1 MASRKAI
8 IQVILYHGSLD
19 SNTRQ
24 NGEILIN
31 VCRQALAFGT
41 TDGEARSSHFKNL
54 LRQNMLT
61 FWKDRLVEIRNSRDI
76 RYKHVLPFARIRKI
90 MKSDKKVKMISSDT
104 PILFA
109 KACELFILDLTLRAW
124 MNAED
129 NSRQSLRH
137 CDVFTAIMGEEL
149 LSFLAKIISSDRY
162 QKEISAD
169 SHGGDTHQCPANPM
183 NTKERPAYPMT
194 LQNLNSALLMR
205 SPEAPQHLVFPPSF
219 SAAETNYRQG
229 SNEQTL
235 VDCPGGTDQY
245 PEYPM
250 NLHNLNSALLTRS
263 YAAPQHH
270 AFLPS
275 FSSTENNYRQ
285 GFNDQTVADCRGD
298 TNEHLANPMN
308 FHNLN
313 SFSLRSQEGPQH
325 LVFPPEFSSVETN
338 YLPDLNDQTVAD
350 YRGDTNEHL
359 ANPMNFHNLNSIIFN
374 QLSLRRQEE
383 PQHLVFPPEFSSA
396 ETNYLPDL
404 NDQTVA
410 NCRGDTN
417 EHPANPMNFHNL
429 NSIIFNQFSLRS
441 QEGPQHLVFPPESS
455 SAETNYLP
463 NLNGQTIADCRGDT
477 NEHPANP
484 MNFHNLN
491 SIIFNQLLLR
501 RQEGPQHLVSPP
513 EFSSAETN
521 YLPDLNE

>member
-250 NLHNLNSALLTRS
+250 NLHNLNS
-263 YAAPQHH
+263 
-270 AFLPS
+270 
-275 FSSTENNYRQ
+275 
-285 GFNDQTVADCRGD
+285 
-298 TNEHLANPMN
+298 
-308 FHNLN
+308 
-313 SFSLRSQEGPQH
+313 FSLRSQEGPQH

>member
-1 MASRKAI
+1 
-8 IQVILYHGSLD
+8 SLD

-24 NGEILIN
+24 NGEILTN

-41 TDGEARSSHFKNL
+41 TDGEARSFHFKNL

-61 FWKDRLVEIRNSRDI
+61 FWNDRLAEIRNSRDI

-90 MKSDKKVKMISSDT
+90 MKTDKKVKMISADT

-109 KACELFILDLTLRAW
+109 KACEIFILDLTLRAW

-129 NSRQSLRH
+129 NSRQSLRRR
-137 CDVFTAIMGEEL
+137 DVFTAIMGEEL
-149 LSFLAKIISSDRY
+149 LSFLAKIVSSDRY
-162 QKEISAD
+162 QEISAD

-183 NTKERPAYPMT
+183 NTNERPAYPTT
-194 LQNLNSALLMR
+194 LQNLNLALLMR
-205 SPEAPQHLVFPPSF
+205 SQEVPQHLVFPPSF

-229 SNEQTL
+229 SNEQT
-235 VDCPGGTDQY
+235 VADCRGCTDQY

-270 AFLPS
+270 VFLPS

-298 TNEHLANPMN
+298 TNEHPANPMN

-313 SFSLRSQEGPQH
+313 SFSLRSQEG
-325 LVFPPEFSSVETN
+325 S
-338 YLPDLNDQTVAD
+338 
-350 YRGDTNEHL
+350 
-359 ANPMNFHNLNSIIFN
+359 
-374 QLSLRRQEE
+374 
-383 PQHLVFPPEFSSA
+383 
-396 ETNYLPDL
+396 
-404 NDQTVA
+404 
-410 NCRGDTN
+410 
-417 EHPANPMNFHNL
+417 
-429 NSIIFNQFSLRS
+429 
-441 QEGPQHLVFPPESS
+441 QHLVFPPESS

-463 NLNGQTIADCRGDT
+463 DLNDQTIADCRGDT

-491 SIIFNQLLLR
+491 S
-501 RQEGPQHLVSPP
+501 VSD
-513 EFSSAETN
+513 N
-521 YLPDLNE
+521 LNTM